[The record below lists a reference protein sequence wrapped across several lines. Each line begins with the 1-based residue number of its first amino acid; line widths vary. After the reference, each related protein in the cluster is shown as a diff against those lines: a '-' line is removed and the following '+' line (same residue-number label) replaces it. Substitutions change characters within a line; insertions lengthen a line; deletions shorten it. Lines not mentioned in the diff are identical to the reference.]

1 MDVFDLTNLIEIP
14 DAIKEDLAK
23 DEFAERLI
31 TLFNIARRP
40 LNLDELTV
48 GYYRV
53 FCKDT
58 NDEIKTKKQIMT
70 KVYNMSRG
78 RNSRVEAVP
87 HKKGLYRI
95 KEKAES
101 E

>member
-1 MDVFDLTNLIEIP
+1 MDVFDLNDLTEIP
-14 DAIKEDLAK
+14 DVVKQDLAK
-23 DEFAERLI
+23 DDFAERLM
-31 TLFNIARRP
+31 TLFNMAGRS

-53 FCKDT
+53 FCKDK
-58 NDEIKTKKQIMT
+58 NEEIKTKKQIMT